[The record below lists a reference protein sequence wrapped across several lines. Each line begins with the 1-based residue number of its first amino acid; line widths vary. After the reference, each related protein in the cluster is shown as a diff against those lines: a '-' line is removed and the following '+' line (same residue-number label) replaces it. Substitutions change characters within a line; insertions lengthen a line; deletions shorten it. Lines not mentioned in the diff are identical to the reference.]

1 MLLQSDMHTLSSD
14 PAPRCGCGTEKV
26 SSGSCWSIG
35 RVITLRQPVT
45 YCPMQLTLPDG
56 TDITGNSRWSWG
68 TDGVTWS
75 CWSEWPVFNRIAAGI
90 EGDFYIRILFR
101 TKDVPMVWLNGVSV
115 SSECLSVTVYDENP
129 FLMDPCSVIDGSG
142 FDIYTGWDCAMMMQ
156 QQMSDMVICMFGIP
170 VIYFKVDPDV
180 DTKSYTFKEY
190 VMHSVTAVKQ
200 VRMMI
205 ADGQMPSS
213 RPSIGEWDMD
223 FETDWETELSKTQ
236 FSTAF
241 GPLAFPK
248 QRDFI
253 WVPMQ
258 KRMYMVN
265 TAYEEKNE
273 GLMWH
278 AWTWKLALVKWQDQ
292 DNVSQEEFEDA
303 IDSLI
308 VNRHEN
314 AFSLGEMREG
324 ELTGERLMESPEYAA
339 TNLYPV
345 ENSDWVRE
353 AVTVD
358 RISIIEKQTN
368 HGNIIIGKHRYD
380 MMRGACVKYQK
391 RWCGDDGTMMMIVD
405 THKYVDG
412 DERKVLTVG
421 DWEMRYDCGSGD
433 LVWEGQKISLDQDST
448 YMILI
453 RWGRSTGSISI
464 QILRQSIPEGVPAY
478 KLQPTMFRFDFK
490 DPVADRTMSLDE
502 QLVWTGVPGEVC
514 LWGNGLDVCGFKMYD
529 EYINDEGVSEVMK
542 YNTSSPRCIIND
554 QCLPLIG
561 SHGYAVG

>member
-1 MLLQSDMHTLSSD
+1 MILQANIHTLSPD
-14 PAPRCGCGTEKV
+14 PAPQCGC
-26 SSGSCWSIG
+26 SCPSPSSCWSIG
-35 RVITLRQPVT
+35 RVLTLRQPVT
-45 YCPMQLTLPDG
+45 YCPTRLTLPDG
-56 TDITGNSRWSWG
+56 TDITGSCRWSWG
-68 TDGVTWS
+68 VDGVTWS
-75 CWSEWPVFNRIAAGI
+75 CWSEWHVFDRITAGMDS
-90 EGDFYIRILFR
+90 DFYIRVLFK
-101 TKDVPMVWLNGVSV
+101 TKDIPTIWLNNISV
-115 SSECLSVTVYDENP
+115 GSECITVTVYDENP
-129 FLMDPCSVIDGSG
+129 FLMDPCSVIEGSG
-142 FDIYTGWDCAMMMQ
+142 FDIYTGWDCAMMMH
-156 QQMSDMVICMFGIP
+156 QQMSDMVICMLGIP

-190 VMHSVTAVKQ
+190 VMHSVTAMKQ
-200 VRMMI
+200 IKMMI

-241 GPLAFPK
+241 GPTAFPK

-303 IDSLI
+303 IDTLI
-308 VNRHEN
+308 VNRHDD
-314 AFSLGEMREG
+314 AFALGETREG
-324 ELTGERLMESPEYAA
+324 ELTSERLMESPTHAA

-353 AVTVD
+353 GVTVEK
-358 RISIIEKQTN
+358 INIVEKQTN
-368 HGNIIIGKHRYD
+368 HGNIIVGKHRYD
-380 MMRGACVKYQK
+380 MMRGACVKYQR
-391 RWCGDDGTMMMIVD
+391 RWCGDEGTMMIIVD
-405 THKYVDG
+405 THRYIDG
-412 DERKVLTVG
+412 DEGKVLSVG
-421 DWEMRYDCGSGD
+421 DWELRYDCKTGEIRWGD
-433 LVWEGQKISLDQDST
+433 DRVPLDDDST

-453 RWGRSTGSISI
+453 RWGRSTGSTSM
-464 QILRQSIPEGVPAY
+464 QILRQTGPDGIPAY
-478 KLQPTMFRFDFK
+478 KIKPSMYKFDFA
-490 DPVADRTMSLDE
+490 DPVADLTVGLDE
-502 QLVWTGVPGEVC
+502 RLIWTGVLGEVC

-529 EYINDEGVSEVMK
+529 EYINDERISEVMK
-542 YNTSSPRCIIND
+542 YNTDSPRCIIND
-554 QCLPLIG
+554 QCRPLIG
-561 SHGYAVG
+561 DHGYAVK